1 MAAAAPQSVKIARRG
16 LMLVI
21 SSPSG
26 AGKSTIARTLMDR
39 DQQISLS
46 VSVTTRQRR
55 QSEIEGVHYHF
66 VSQREF
72 ERLRDSDSLLEWA
85 EVHGNYYGTPRE
97 AVETAMGEG
106 RDMLFDID
114 WQGAQQLQDK
124 MSADVVSIF
133 ILPPTMAE
141 LQSRLHRRA
150 EDTEEVIQT
159 RLNNSRAEIAHWR
172 EYDYVIVNDDLQTA
186 FDAVQSIVKAE
197 RLRRDRRHGLFD
209 FVAVLHRRCGDAP
222 GFREPP
228 HRSGTDPTVL
238 RLLR

>member
-1 MAAAAPQSVKIARRG
+1 MSAASTSVKIARRG

-39 DQQISLS
+39 DQQIGLS
-46 VSVTTRQRR
+46 VSVTTRPRR

-85 EVHGNYYGTPRE
+85 QVHGNYYGTPRE
-97 AVETAMGEG
+97 AVETAMGAG

-114 WQGAQQLQDK
+114 WQGAQQLQEK

-150 EDTEEVIQT
+150 EDSEEVIQT
-159 RLNNSRAEIAHWR
+159 RLNNSRAEIKHWR
-172 EYDYVIVNDDLQTA
+172 EYDYVIVNDDLNSA

-209 FVAVLHRRCGDAP
+209 FVEELIA
-222 GFREPP
+222 
-228 HRSGTDPTVL
+228 
-238 RLLR
+238 